1 MEGPARDQSVESE
14 PVDVGVPQSLARA
27 VLTRR
32 SEYLRPST
40 IRIKVG
46 TWNVAACT
54 GTDKDLASWFTEEF
68 ETGEAISRLDIS
80 GDGPSQRP
88 AEPDD
93 KDHRPV
99 ELESGEGFDLYVL
112 GLQEVV
118 DLSRTGEYMSRIYVD
133 NGPLEKWTAA
143 AEAAIPRGYQLV
155 VSEQMTGLL
164 LLVYASPAIAP
175 TISNVSTR
183 QVGTGLLGY
192 FGNKGAVATRIV
204 LGETT
209 KLLFVNC
216 HLASGADAASLD
228 RRCWDVGQIVS
239 KTQFD
244 PVVISGVSDDDGDR
258 IGDEDYAFW
267 FGDLNFRLDGLP
279 GDDIRRLLTLHARG
293 EYDLSNDKTPVPI
306 EGGDGIIVTRTSESD
321 DETTTMSSL
330 HSQDHSFDQSFDS
343 SSSLPDP
350 DDFEDDFPD
359 DPSQDPASLQATIDS
374 LLPHDQLRRVI
385 AKQKLFHDG
394 WREGPI
400 SFLPTFKYDV
410 GTFGLFDTSEKQRAP
425 SWCDRILYRT
435 RKDREVHEKKLQD
448 LREAKRKDEEMRAR
462 GIEEDDDVLFSYD
475 PDTDGEDL
483 PPKAATADDK
493 AYDEYDEY
501 DENDDGEAF
510 DDGSQD
516 NISLEFYNSFQR
528 VTSSDHKPVVSTF
541 TLNYDTV
548 DPEKKAQIHAEIAFE
563 LDRAENEG
571 RPGVTLIVEGGH
583 GQTDGAVDFG
593 EVGFFETHSCLIT
606 IANTSSAAASLEF
619 LNEAQSNEEESNAA
633 KWLKT
638 SFHRP
643 DDDGHK
649 ATLGPS
655 VTLEPG
661 ETVMAVIE
669 ARVSEISHV
678 RALNDASCKL
688 DEVLVLRVEGGKDHF
703 VPVHGTWLPSCFGRS
718 IDELIRVPEY
728 GIRKF
733 IKDNNIQGTITYD
746 WDVHCSAPR
755 ELFKLTEAIQTMAE
769 RCVADEAMLEELT
782 IPGDPGWPLDP
793 STWTVEA
800 TKQDTLKAALISA
813 LDSHSPLADALPV
826 ELLSTQK
833 LEIYSS
839 VLLLFLASLMD
850 GLIPPHLWAKLSI
863 ELPNLTSTPVNAWP
877 DVKNHILDSL
887 STSPS
892 HNIAFVFLTATLA
905 RVVAELSP
913 ATQPP
918 PVRGALTRRLSFR
931 PNETEAARKRRTRER
946 RYAELVSPLLFRT
959 SDDKDRAKRDRER
972 VVLEMFLKKD
982 DRS

>member
-1 MEGPARDQSVESE
+1 
-14 PVDVGVPQSLARA
+14 L
-27 VLTRR
+27 
-32 SEYLRPST
+32 
-40 IRIKVG
+40 I
-46 TWNVAACT
+46 
-54 GTDKDLASWFTEEF
+54 
-68 ETGEAISRLDIS
+68 
-80 GDGPSQRP
+80 
-88 AEPDD
+88 
-93 KDHRPV
+93 
-99 ELESGEGFDLYVL
+99 
-112 GLQEVV
+112 
-118 DLSRTGEYMSRIYVD
+118 
-133 NGPLEKWTAA
+133 
-143 AEAAIPRGYQLV
+143 
-155 VSEQMTGLL
+155 
-164 LLVYASPAIAP
+164 YASPTIAP
-175 TISNVSTR
+175 TISNVSTQ

-192 FGNKGAVATRIV
+192 FGNKGAVATRLV

-209 KLLFVNC
+209 KLLFVNS
-216 HLASGADAASLD
+216 HLASGAGSAALD

-239 KTQFD
+239 KIQFD
-244 PVVISGVSDDDGDR
+244 PVVIGGVSDDEGDKV
-258 IGDEDYAFW
+258 GDEDCAFW

-293 EYDLSNDKTPVPI
+293 EYDLSNDKTPPPI
-306 EGGDGIIVTRTSESD
+306 EGDDGIIVMRSSESD
-321 DETTTMSSL
+321 DETTTMSSM
-330 HSQDHSFDQSFDS
+330 HSRDHSFDQSFDS
-343 SSSLPDP
+343 TSSLPDP
-350 DDFEDDFPD
+350 DDFPE

-385 AKQKLFHDG
+385 AKQRLFHDG

-425 SWCDRILYRT
+425 SWCDRVLYRT
-435 RKDREVHEKKLQD
+435 RKDKEAYEKKVEEMK
-448 LREAKRKDEEMRAR
+448 EAKLKDEEMRAR
-462 GIEEDDDVLFSYD
+462 GLEEDDDVLFSYD
-475 PDTDGEDL
+475 PDTDGEDQP
-483 PPKAATADDK
+483 PPKTTTSDE

-501 DENDDGEAF
+501 DINDNGAVS

-516 NISLEFYNSFQR
+516 QLSLEFYNSYQR
-528 VTSSDHKPVVSTF
+528 VTSSDHKPVISTF
-541 TLNYDTV
+541 TLNYDAV

-571 RPGVTLIVEGGH
+571 RPGVTLIVEGGY

-593 EVGFFETHSCLIT
+593 EVGFFETHSCFIT
-606 IANTSSAAASLEF
+606 IANTSSAAASFEF
-619 LNEAQSNEEESNAA
+619 LNEAQPSEDDSGTP

-643 DDDGHK
+643 DEDGSR
-649 ATLGPS
+649 TILGPS

-661 ETVMAVIE
+661 ETLMAVIE

-688 DEVLVLRVEGGKDHF
+688 EDVLVLRVEGGKDHF

-733 IKDNNIQGTITYD
+733 VKDKNIQGTITYD

-769 RCVADEAMLEELT
+769 RCVADEAMLEDMTL
-782 IPGDPGWPLDP
+782 PRDPGWPLDP

-800 TKQDTLKAALISA
+800 ARQDALKAALISA
-813 LDSHSPLADALPV
+813 LDTHSPLADALPV

-863 ELPNLTSTPVNAWP
+863 ELPNLTALPVTAWP
-877 DVKNHILDSL
+877 DVKNHILDLL
-887 STSPS
+887 SSSPS

-905 RVVAELSP
+905 RVVAELNS
-913 ATQPP
+913 ATQPSP
-918 PVRGALTRRLSFR
+918 TLGALTRRLSFR
-931 PNETEAARKRRTRER
+931 PGETEATKKRRARER
-946 RYAELVSPLLFRT
+946 KYAELVSPLLFRT
-959 SDDKDRAKRDRER
+959 SDDKDKAKKERER

>member
-1 MEGPARDQSVESE
+1 MEEPARDQSVDSE

-27 VLTRR
+27 VLSRR
-32 SEYLRPST
+32 SEYLRPCT
-40 IRIKVG
+40 IRVKVG

-68 ETGEAISRLDIS
+68 EIGKTVSNLDIS
-80 GDGPSQRP
+80 RDAPPRRSTRSGNEKF
-88 AEPDD
+88 EPI
-93 KDHRPV
+93 R
-99 ELESGEGFDLYVL
+99 SGNGEAFDLYVL

-118 DLSRTGEYMSRIYVD
+118 DLNRTGEYMSRLYVD
-133 NGPLEKWTAA
+133 NGPMEKWTAA
-143 AEAAIPRGYQLV
+143 VEAAIPQGYQLV

-164 LLVYASPAIAP
+164 LLIYASPTIAP
-175 TISNVSTR
+175 TISNVSTQ

-192 FGNKGAVATRIV
+192 FGNKGAVATRLM

-209 KLLFVNC
+209 KLLFVNS
-216 HLASGADAASLD
+216 HLASGAGSADLD
-228 RRCWDVGQIVS
+228 RRCWDVGQILS

-244 PVVISGVSDDDGDR
+244 PVVISGVSDDDGDK

-279 GDDIRRLLTLHARG
+279 GEDIRRLLTLHARG
-293 EYDLSNDKTPVPI
+293 EYDLSNDKTPPPI
-306 EGGDGIIVTRTSESD
+306 EGNDGIIVMRSSESD
-321 DETTTMSSL
+321 DETTTMSSM
-330 HSQDHSFDQSFDS
+330 HSRDHSFDHSFDQSFDS
-343 SSSLPDP
+343 TSSLPDP
-350 DDFEDDFPD
+350 DDFPE

-385 AKQKLFHDG
+385 AKQRLFHDG

-425 SWCDRILYRT
+425 SWCDRVLYRT
-435 RKDREVHEKKLQD
+435 RKDKEAYDKKVEEIK
-448 LREAKRKDEEMRAR
+448 EAKLKDAEMRAR
-462 GIEEDDDVLFSYD
+462 GLEEDDDVLFSYD
-475 PDTDGEDL
+475 PETDGEDQ
-483 PPKAATADDK
+483 PPKTTTASDG

-501 DENDDGEAF
+501 DMNDNGAIP
-510 DDGSQD
+510 DDGSQEQV
-516 NISLEFYNSFQR
+516 SLESYNSYQR

-541 TLNYDTV
+541 TLNYDAV

-571 RPGVTLIVEGGH
+571 RPGVTLIVEGGY

-593 EVGFFETHSCLIT
+593 EVGFFETHSCFIT
-606 IANTSSAAASLEF
+606 IANTSSAAASFEF
-619 LNEAQSNEEESNAA
+619 LNEAHPSEDDSGAA

-643 DDDGHK
+643 DHDGSK
-649 ATLGPS
+649 MILGPS

-678 RALNDASCKL
+678 RALNDASCRL
-688 DEVLVLRVEGGKDHF
+688 DDVLVLRVEGGKDHF

-728 GIRKF
+728 GIRQFVKE
-733 IKDNNIQGTITYD
+733 KNIQGTITYD

-755 ELFKLTEAIQTMAE
+755 ELFKLTEAIQTVAE
-769 RCVADEAMLEELT
+769 RCVADEAMLEDMT
-782 IPGDPGWPLDP
+782 IPRDPGWPLDP

-800 TKQDTLKAALISA
+800 ARQDALRAALISA
-813 LDSHSPLADALPV
+813 LDTHSPLADALPV

-863 ELPNLTSTPVNAWP
+863 ELPNLTALPVTAWP
-877 DVKNHILDSL
+877 DVRNHILDLL
-887 STSPS
+887 SSSPS

-905 RVVAELSP
+905 RVVAELNP
-913 ATQPP
+913 ATQPSP
-918 PVRGALTRRLSFR
+918 ALGALTRRLSFR
-931 PNETEAARKRRTRER
+931 PGETEATRKRRARER
-946 RYAELVSPLLFRT
+946 RYAEIVSPLLFRT
-959 SDDKDRAKRDRER
+959 SDDKDKAKKDRER
-972 VVLEMFLKKD
+972 VVLEMFLRKD